1 MNNNNI
7 TPLENDD
14 VIYER
19 LVNMDQEWLVSEM
32 INLVENDPTIS
43 LRDYL
48 LGFNYD
54 ED

>member
-19 LVNMDQEWLVSEM
+19 LVNADQEWLISEM
-32 INLVENDPTIS
+32 INVVENDPTIS

-48 LGFNYD
+48 LGFSYD